1 MKAYFMV
8 SLLLVSVSCRHSNRE
23 EAIDFL
29 DKLQGGQNMYRF
41 TTDVHIKGTSD
52 KHSKKMISRA
62 QSKIEDPEDD

>member
-1 MKAYFMV
+1 MV

-29 DKLQGGQNMYRF
+29 DKLQGGQNM
-41 TTDVHIKGTSD
+41 VHIKGTSD